1 MNSPMETIRGAVGRG
16 ILTRADRLFKN
27 DDAGIWTEVLQNA
40 RRAGAHLVEVSI
52 EEAQSG
58 SSPCILTV
66 RDNGRGI
73 EKFQNLLTLGESG
86 WDSAIQAA
94 EDPAGMG
101 FFALCH
107 SEIEIHSGD
116 RAVVIGPSVFLG
128 AIDAQVLQ
136 TSEFIEGTRL
146 RFSRA
151 STKQALDHALRR
163 VTEFCPLEVR
173 WRFVSMGRHYRAM
186 TSWPALC
193 TGN

>member
-1 MNSPMETIRGAVGRG
+1 METIRGAVGRG
-16 ILTRADRLFKN
+16 ILTKADRLFKN

-40 RRAGAHLVEVSI
+40 RRAGATLVEVSI

-58 SSPCILTV
+58 SSSCILTV

-86 WDSAIQAA
+86 WDSATQAA

-101 FFALCH
+101 FLALCH

-116 RAVVIGPSVFLG
+116 RSVVIGPSVFLG

-136 TSEFIEGTRL
+136 TSEFIRGNVCPSRRTSRGQNSVTR
-146 RFSRA
+146 RRA
-151 STKQALDHALRR
+151 
-163 VTEFCPLEVR
+163 
-173 WRFVSMGRHYRAM
+173 
-186 TSWPALC
+186 
-193 TGN
+193 